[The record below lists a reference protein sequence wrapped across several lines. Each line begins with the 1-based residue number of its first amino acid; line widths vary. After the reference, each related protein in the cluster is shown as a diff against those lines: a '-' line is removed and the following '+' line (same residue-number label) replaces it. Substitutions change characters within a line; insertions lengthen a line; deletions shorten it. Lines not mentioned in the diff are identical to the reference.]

1 MMTLSSYKAS
11 FKNSRIS
18 PRSATTTAD
27 TAPKTVTTSAAII
40 VPANTT
46 RTYLAMKN
54 EGPDTIRYGYD
65 NSPTLATDGI
75 PIPKDV
81 AVEIESPGAIWAIA
95 TGSVSCTVY
104 VDEGS
109 G

>member
-1 MMTLSSYKAS
+1 MTLTDFKAS

-27 TAPKTVTTSAAII
+27 TGPRTVTPVASII
-40 VPANTT
+40 VVANST
-46 RTYLAMKN
+46 RTYLALKN

-75 PIPKDV
+75 PIPKSV

-95 TGSVSCTVY
+95 TGLVDCTVY
-104 VDEGS
+104 IDEGS